1 MVHLKRTAIAIAI
14 ALFCLGWT
22 RPALAAD
29 EITLGAVTFR
39 PIARAFI
46 DAGLIRHDDRTTA
59 NARLTTFRLGGS
71 GSIGGSKGID
81 YFMLWELRDLFGNP
95 QPEARLRYA
104 LVHVGI
110 DKHTYLEV
118 GQNDQPFALEGMATT
133 KMMSFMEFGLPLALE
148 PLYHF
153 GAVVSRHHDN
163 WGAAFGVFSGTL
175 GQRYHDSG
183 KGWSGRAFAS
193 PIKNG
198 PNLLHVGASYGE
210 RDPDGQ
216 LYRLFLRPEAF
227 IYDHPLVDTGLIRD
241 VRALKPIGVEAAWVR
256 GPLSVQGEFVRLN
269 MTRHAPA
276 ADLSFDGGY
285 VYVAYSLTG
294 EQRPYDGGRGAF
306 YSIRPRGK
314 TAVELLARVSWLD
327 LDDKTVRGGKEV
339 NFTAGLNWYLN
350 PHARMMFNAIAA
362 DSKRGGRERNLLVGQ
377 ARLQLDW

>member
-1 MVHLKRTAIAIAI
+1 MIHLKRIAFAVAI
-14 ALFCLGWT
+14 ALSCLVWT
-22 RPALAAD
+22 RPAFAAD
-29 EITLGAVTFR
+29 EMTFGAVTFR

-46 DAGLIRHDDRTTA
+46 DAGLIRDEGRTTA
-59 NARLTTFRLGGS
+59 NARLTTFRLGGA
-71 GSIGGSKGID
+71 GAIGGPGGVQ
-81 YFMLWELRDLFGNP
+81 YFMLWDFRDLFGNS

-104 LVHVGI
+104 LVHVEI
-110 DKHTYLEV
+110 DKHTYVEV

-148 PLYHF
+148 PFYHF
-153 GAVVSRHHDN
+153 GTVVSRHHDN

-175 GQRYHDSG
+175 GQRFHDSG
-183 KGWSGRAFAS
+183 KGWSARAFAS

-227 IYDHPLVDTGLIRD
+227 IFDHPLVDTGLIRD
-241 VRALKPIGVEAAWVR
+241 VQALKPIALEAAWVR

-269 MTRHAPA
+269 VTRHAPA
-276 ADLSFDGGY
+276 ENLGFDGGY

-294 EQRPYDGGRGAF
+294 EQRPFDSGRGGFA
-306 YSIRPRGK
+306 SIRPRGK

-327 LDDKTVRGGKEV
+327 LDDKSIRGGKEV
-339 NFTAGLNWYLN
+339 NYTAGLNWYLN
-350 PHARMMFNAIAA
+350 PHARTMFNVIAV
-362 DSKRGGRERNLLVGQ
+362 DSKRQGRERNPVIAQ

>member
-1 MVHLKRTAIAIAI
+1 MVHLKRTAIAVAI

-22 RPALAAD
+22 GPAFAAD
-29 EITLGAVTFR
+29 EITMGPVTFR

-46 DAGLIRHDDRTTA
+46 DAGLIRDEDRTTA
-59 NARLTTFRLGGS
+59 NARLTTFRLGGA
-71 GSIGGSKGID
+71 GSIGGRDGVK

-104 LVHVGI
+104 LFHVDI
-110 DKHTYLEV
+110 DKHTYVEV

-133 KMMSFMEFGLPLALE
+133 KMMSFMEFGLPLALV

-153 GAVVSRHHDN
+153 GAVTTRHHDN

-183 KGWSGRAFAS
+183 KGWSARAFAS
-193 PIKNG
+193 PIKDG

-216 LYRLFLRPEAF
+216 IYRLFLRPETF
-227 IYDHPLVDTGLIRD
+227 IFDHPLVDTGLITD
-241 VRALKPIGVEAAWVR
+241 VKALKPLGLEAAWVR
-256 GPLSVQGEFVRLN
+256 GPLSLQGEFVHLN

-276 ADLSFDGGY
+276 ENLGFNGGY
-285 VYVAYSLTG
+285 VYIAYSLTG
-294 EQRPYDGGRGAF
+294 EQRPFDSGIGGFA
-306 YSIRPRGK
+306 SIRPRGK
-314 TAVELLARVSWLD
+314 TAVEILARVSWLD
-327 LDDKTVRGGKEV
+327 LDDKTIRGGKEV

-350 PHARMMFNAIAA
+350 PHARMMFNVIAA